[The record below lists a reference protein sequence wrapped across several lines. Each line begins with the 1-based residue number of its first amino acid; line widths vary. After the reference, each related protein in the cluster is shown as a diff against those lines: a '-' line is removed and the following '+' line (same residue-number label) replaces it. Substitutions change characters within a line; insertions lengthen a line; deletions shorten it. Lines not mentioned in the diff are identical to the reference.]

1 MDYSYTSETSCE
13 IMFRDTTTGKIP
25 IFRLNLLQ
33 TGAIMSTTG
42 IREKLH
48 QYIDT
53 IGDKKAAAIYA
64 LFEDDIDTDANRKR
78 LILAEREKYLRG
90 EGRSYSIDEVKD
102 MALNKEKRH
111 AI

>member
-1 MDYSYTSETSCE
+1 M
-13 IMFRDTTTGKIP
+13 
-25 IFRLNLLQ
+25 LQ
-33 TGAIMSTTG
+33 PEADMNTIG

-64 LFEDDIDTDANRKR
+64 LFEDDIDTDVARKR

-90 EGRSYSIDEVKD
+90 EGRLYSIDEVKE

>member
-1 MDYSYTSETSCE
+1 M
-13 IMFRDTTTGKIP
+13 
-25 IFRLNLLQ
+25 N
-33 TGAIMSTTG
+33 TTG

-48 QYIDT
+48 QYIDA

-64 LFEDDIDTDANRKR
+64 LFEDDIDSDAARKR
-78 LILAEREKYLRG
+78 LVLAEREKYLGG
-90 EGRSYSIDEVKD
+90 EGRSFSVDEVKE